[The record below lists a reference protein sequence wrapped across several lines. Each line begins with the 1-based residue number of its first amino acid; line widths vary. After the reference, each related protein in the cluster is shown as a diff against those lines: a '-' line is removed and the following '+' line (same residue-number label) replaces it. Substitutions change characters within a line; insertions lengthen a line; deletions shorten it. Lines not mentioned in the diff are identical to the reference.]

1 MRLLVKNIGTL
12 VGIDESGRLRVCGSD
27 MANIATLEGAWLL
40 AEEGRICD
48 YGTMDNLPS
57 EEGCEVL
64 DAEGGWLFPSF
75 CDSHTHIVYAGSR
88 EQEFL
93 DKING
98 LSYEEIA
105 KRGGGIL
112 NSADR
117 LHETSEDELY
127 RQAMERIDEIIKE
140 AWAAWDKSK
149 TDYEKKK
156 AKQQGI
162 PGSSGEDGESSEG
175 VITIKMEQQRE
186 EVICYGDPR
195 YLEVGHKNLIKRRK
209 LLGLYSP
216 EKKEISGDL
225 SFTNLLMQTGIVDEE
240 K

>member
-1 MRLLVKNIGTL
+1 MKLLVKNIGTL

-93 DKING
+93 DKKVYDYLMNNPIVEATDISNF
-98 LSYEEIA
+98 YEE
-105 KRGGGIL
+105 
-112 NSADR
+112 
-117 LHETSEDELY
+117 
-127 RQAMERIDEIIKE
+127 
-140 AWAAWDKSK
+140 
-149 TDYEKKK
+149 DYEM
-156 AKQQGI
+156 
-162 PGSSGEDGESSEG
+162 S
-175 VITIKMEQQRE
+175 VF
-186 EVICYGDPR
+186 
-195 YLEVGHKNLIKRRK
+195 YL
-209 LLGLYSP
+209 
-216 EKKEISGDL
+216 
-225 SFTNLLMQTGIVDEE
+225 
-240 K
+240 